1 MSIDKYVSQIKA
13 IDHPIETVFQTLSD
27 FRNLSVYLNEKVL
40 SALSEKVPQ
49 LTIRNFESDADFCR
63 FELGGLG
70 SAGLTIVERT
80 PFSTIKVQGEGK
92 LPIELTLWIQLL
104 PLDGNRTKLRL
115 TLHAEMGMMV
125 KMMVGNKLET
135 GIDQLA
141 DALTLLPYTGSQDHL
156 Q

>member
-1 MSIDKYVSQIKA
+1 MSIDKYVSQIKV

-40 SALSEKVPQ
+40 SALSEKVP
-49 LTIRNFESDADFCR
+49 ESDADFCR

-115 TLHAEMGMMV
+115 TLHAGMGMMV

-141 DALTLLPYTGSQDHL
+141 DALTMLPYTGSQDHL